1 MIVGVLDI
9 NFGATPFRS
18 LVYDGN
24 AHFKNLAKMRKLLLT
39 RPLRIR
45 ENTHSVN
52 AFGKAMAFL
61 RGNSLYTM

>member
-1 MIVGVLDI
+1 MALDFLIETFKMITALLIRVKTIRSSGVARVG
-9 NFGATPFRS
+9 R
-18 LVYDGN
+18 LVGQQ
-24 AHFKNLAKMRKLLLT
+24 FLLT

-61 RGNSLYTM
+61 RDN